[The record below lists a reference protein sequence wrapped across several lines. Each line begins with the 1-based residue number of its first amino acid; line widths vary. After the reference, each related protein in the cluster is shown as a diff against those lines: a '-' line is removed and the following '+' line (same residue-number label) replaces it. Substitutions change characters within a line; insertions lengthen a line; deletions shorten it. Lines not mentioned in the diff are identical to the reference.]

1 MRERFHKEGLDFEIL
16 KPEDRILQVW
26 RWLVDA
32 ESNLHN
38 SRRMLDK
45 LYEQQHEEI
54 EEMENY
60 LGKIRKL
67 AEKRT
72 DDLESEKVCLYQE
85 REKLDCLLQSANVMG
100 SSLCDK
106 VYKLLEERNQAEKN
120 FETLK
125 ALQLSANG
133 NIDADTDILA
143 EMIKVSFE
151 KECLKREVAELSDR
165 VVPLEKSCRQL
176 EIDNERLSFKLS
188 EALAEIE
195 ERETQLGLSERQN
208 VWFTEMKN
216 RHSEISKCTRE
227 GHETESLDISPKET
241 LSCSFPKEPSHSIGA
256 DSTPPS
262 LLLSE
267 LASFGSPKKLSSL
280 LETCNELAWAE
291 EVKKL
296 QCESENLRSQLTV
309 LGEKYN
315 ALVLKHI
322 QYKTKRKFQI
332 EEVRERLQACEC
344 QVETLQTQ
352 LSIQRQRLRAEE
364 LFRKQI
370 EADYRRLQEERRSIS
385 SRLLNAETHQ
395 REEGRELAIL
405 QRKVVLL
412 DNANSELVAQLM
424 KLKYKSNL
432 TKSTTCDDM
441 LSSL

>member
-1 MRERFHKEGLDFEIL
+1 MSTNPSSKHNI
-16 KPEDRILQVW
+16 
-26 RWLVDA
+26 
-32 ESNLHN
+32 N
-38 SRRMLDK
+38 SR
-45 LYEQQHEEI
+45 EE
-54 EEMENY
+54 
-60 LGKIRKL
+60 
-67 AEKRT
+67 A
-72 DDLESEKVCLYQE
+72 
-85 REKLDCLLQSANVMG
+85 
-100 SSLCDK
+100 

-133 NIDADTDILA
+133 NIDPDTDILA

-165 VVPLEKSCRQL
+165 VIPLEKSCRQL

-216 RHSEISKCTRE
+216 RHS
-227 GHETESLDISPKET
+227 
-241 LSCSFPKEPSHSIGA
+241 A

-267 LASFGSPKKLSSL
+267 LASFGSPKKLSSM

-385 SRLLNAETHQ
+385 SR
-395 REEGRELAIL
+395 
-405 QRKVVLL
+405 
-412 DNANSELVAQLM
+412 
-424 KLKYKSNL
+424 
-432 TKSTTCDDM
+432 
-441 LSSL
+441 